1 MSPAELHFTAEELIS
16 SGKAR
21 WHEGKGSCVTG
32 VFTDTRIPSPG
43 ALFIALAGE
52 KFDAHNFLDKALS
65 AGAAALCI
73 ESAKIHLA
81 PAGIPLLLTENT
93 LEFYQTLAN
102 FHRRRFPGLKVFGIT
117 GSVGKTSVKE
127 MLRAICTAAAGSEEK
142 VLWTLENTNNQIG
155 VPQNLFRLNARH
167 EYAVLEAGTNHFGE
181 IAPLGRCI
189 APEVALVNSV
199 APCHLEF
206 LRDLEGVAEEKS
218 HICDAL
224 LPGGTAVFPA
234 QCPQLEILKKNV
246 HGKVMLFGSE
256 KGDIRCTYLGG
267 TLKGSRVKLTFP
279 DGSEITFEMPLS
291 GAHQAMNAAAAAT
304 AAYAAGIPP
313 EKIAAG
319 LAQTTLPGGRCK
331 VYRAGEITVLD
342 DTYNANPVAVS
353 AALKNLKE
361 FAAPEKTVLLLGEMR
376 ELGSAAPAAHAEIQ
390 LLAEELFPEARKI
403 FVGSSY
409 GETAFPDSLSAA
421 ETLKNILRPG
431 DLLFAKGSRGVA
443 LEKILPPAD
452 EVL

>member
-1 MSPAELHFTAEELIS
+1 MNPAELHFTAEELTF

-21 WHEGKGSCVTG
+21 WHEGKGTGVSG
-32 VFTDTRIPSPG
+32 VFTDTRVSSPG
-43 ALFIALAGE
+43 ALFVALAGE
-52 KFDAHNFLDKALS
+52 RFDAHNFLDKAVA
-65 AGAAALCI
+65 AGAGALCI
-73 ESAKIHLA
+73 ESAKAHLA
-81 PAGIPLLLTENT
+81 PAGIPVLLTENT
-93 LEFYQTLAN
+93 LEFYQILAN
-102 FHRRRFPGLKVFGIT
+102 FHRCRFPKLKVFGIT

-127 MLRAICTAAAGSEEK
+127 MLRAVCTAAAGSEEK

-155 VPQNLFRLNARH
+155 VPLNLFRLNARH

-234 QCPQLEILKKNV
+234 QCPQLATLKKNCP
-246 HGKVMLFGSE
+246 GKVMLFGSE

-267 TLKGSRVKLTFP
+267 ALKGSLVKLTFP
-279 DGSEITFEMPLS
+279 GNVEHTFEMPLS

-304 AAYAAGIPP
+304 AAYAAGIVP
-313 EKIAAG
+313 EKIVEG
-319 LAQTTLPGGRCK
+319 LAKTVLPGGRSR

-342 DTYNANPVAVS
+342 DTYNANPVAVT

-361 FAAPEKTVLLLGEMR
+361 FADPEKTILLLGEMR
-376 ELGSAAPAAHAEIQ
+376 ELGSAAPAAHAEIRA
-390 LLAEELFPEARKI
+390 LAEELFLGARRI

-421 ETLKNILRPG
+421 ETLKSMLSAG

-443 LEKILPPAD
+443 LEKILPPVD